1 MADQAIGQLLD
12 TLGVTADLDQ
22 GDLAVDALVLLKV
35 VCTDGKVAIIVGASE
50 TLDWV
55 SQTGLLHGAI
65 ELTRGGAEED
75 G

>member
-1 MADQAIGQLLD
+1 MADQRIGQLLD
-12 TLGVTADLDQ
+12 TLGVAADLDH
-22 GDLAVDALVLLKV
+22 GDMPVDALVLLKV
-35 VCTDGKVAIIVGASE
+35 VCADGKVAIVIGASE

>member
-1 MADQAIGQLLD
+1 MAEQRIGQLLD
-12 TLGVTADLDQ
+12 SLGVTAELEDD
-22 GDLAVDALVLLKV
+22 DMPTDALVLIKAV
-35 VCTDGKVAIIVGASE
+35 QPDGKVAIVIAASE

-65 ELTRGGAEED
+65 HLTAGGVD